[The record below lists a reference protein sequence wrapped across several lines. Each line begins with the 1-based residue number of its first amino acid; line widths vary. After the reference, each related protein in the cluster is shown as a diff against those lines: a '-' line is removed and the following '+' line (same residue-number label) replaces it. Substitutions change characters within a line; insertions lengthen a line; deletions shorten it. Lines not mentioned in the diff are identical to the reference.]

1 MGGAACLAWGMGSL
15 DSSLFALGGPM
26 MWPLAALAVIGTLC
40 FVDRLIHLHRGQ
52 IRMDSFLAGI
62 KNLVRKGRV
71 VEALTHCE
79 ETPGPVAAVVR
90 AGLLSLRRD
99 EAQLRVALEE
109 AARLEIPAL
118 EKRVGTVLAVAR
130 TAPLLGLLGTVLGFF
145 QTFRGLAAEGA
156 YAHFG
161 VLNAGLGA
169 ALVSTA
175 AGLAFGVVFGL
186 GYHFLHGRV
195 RSLVRDMEAAAYD
208 LVQFRLEEGEG
219 WADAAPVASATQEE
233 DNGATA

>member
-1 MGGAACLAWGMGSL
+1 M
-15 DSSLFALGGPM
+15 DSSLFALGGPV
-26 MWPLAALAVIGTLC
+26 MWPLAGLAVVGTVC

-90 AGLLSLRRD
+90 AGLLNLRRD
-99 EAQLRVALEE
+99 EAHLRLALEE

-145 QTFRGLAAEGA
+145 DTFRGLAAEGA

-169 ALVSTA
+169 ALITTA
-175 AGLAFGVVFGL
+175 AGLAFAVVFGL
-186 GYHFLHGRV
+186 AHHFLQGRV

-208 LVQFRLEEGEG
+208 LLQFRLEEAAGLGALRGAGVGNGEEG
-219 WADAAPVASATQEE
+219 HAAAT
-233 DNGATA
+233 GL